1 MITAFAL
8 QEAGYVCNVSTQ
20 FLHLLRQLIEEILVV
35 LDEPGELSTFVLAA
49 TEVETTRD
57 EPHDPALGSLLPPMS
72 DDPPE
77 AANLRALTEDFLRA
91 EKAARLRRI
100 HTELSS
106 AIGTDTVV
114 IMVTHQ
120 EVWDWLAALNDVR
133 LALAGELGIDSR
145 EAENKAAE
153 LAHACD
159 LEQPLSEATM
169 SAGMYMMVTWW
180 QDSLLTAV
188 REEAWSH

>member
-91 EKAARLRRI
+91 EKSGATAADPHRTLVCNRHR
-100 HTELSS
+100 HGGDNGHPPGSV
-106 AIGTDTVV
+106 G
-114 IMVTHQ
+114 
-120 EVWDWLAALNDVR
+120 LAR
-133 LALAGELGIDSR
+133 
-145 EAENKAAE
+145 
-153 LAHACD
+153 CP
-159 LEQPLSEATM
+159 Q
-169 SAGMYMMVTWW
+169 
-180 QDSLLTAV
+180 
-188 REEAWSH
+188 